1 MKRVSFLTGVL
12 SIVFLIGCK
21 KDKEKDTGPQPST
34 LSIQFVDAGE
44 TYEVFDTI
52 RYSISA
58 SIPSGVSSASA
69 GVLIG
74 DAPIDIAFE
83 SGLDSAL
90 ITISDTLSIV
100 LGPDEIATSIKFAFT
115 LTDLLGVTL
124 TDTIATTVAESDIL
138 WRYGQSMG
146 GFNNIAGYGSFY
158 DILGDTAYFA
168 TGIRNKINLLKTID
182 LVYCYEATVKR
193 SFTIPNADWA
203 ESVWNDQ
210 SPGTFWPMDLHEN
223 ATLIYDLGTET
234 DFDAVVST
242 GEITTLL
249 ESTDPGENITF
260 VTTGRIVGFQLDS
273 LRGGKVGLL
282 KVTGTSGNSITT
294 GTVTFDLKI
303 QK

>member
-1 MKRVSFLTGVL
+1 M
-12 SIVFLIGCK
+12 FLISCK
-21 KDKEKDTGPQPST
+21 KDKEKDTGPQPSN

-52 RYSISA
+52 RYSIIA

-90 ITISDTLSIV
+90 ITISDTLSFV
-100 LGPDEIATSIKFAFT
+100 LSPDEIGASIKFTFT

-124 TDTIATTVAESDIL
+124 TDTIAAEVAESDIHWL
-138 WRYGQSMG
+138 YGQSMG
-146 GFNNIAGYGSFY
+146 GFKNIEGFGSFY

-168 TGIRNKINLLKTID
+168 TSIRNKIDLLKTID
-182 LVYCYEATVKR
+182 LVYCYDATVKR

-203 ESVWNDQ
+203 ESVWNAQ
-210 SPGTFWPMDLHEN
+210 NQGEFWPMNLHEN
-223 ATLIYDLGTET
+223 TTLIYDLGMGT
-234 DFDAVVST
+234 DFDAIVST
-242 GEITTLL
+242 GEISELL
-249 ESTDPGENITF
+249 GSNMPIDSVTF
-260 VTTGRIVGFQLDS
+260 VGIGRVVGFQLDS

-282 KVTGTSGNSITT
+282 KVTGTSGNSIST
-294 GTVTFDLKI
+294 GTVTFDLKL